1 MKRFSRK
8 QIAWL
13 SVSAVG
19 LAAYALMAAMRHER
33 LAAVVRANPEDV
45 LTTPQLRSAALAI
58 GRKVFADHCAT
69 CHGRDARGNH
79 SLGVPDLTDADFL
92 YGEGRVSE
100 IEDIVRH
107 GIRSHDKRGW
117 DLASMPAYA
126 TAKPYAREA
135 IEPLSPSAIEEL
147 TQFLLSFTGRDTD
160 SAAALRGGALF
171 RDKGGCW
178 DCHQPDATGDPA
190 IGAPNLTDST
200 WLYGD
205 GSHQAIYQSI
215 ADGRA
220 GFSPAFART
229 LDALEARSVAV
240 FVASLPARQLRPDA
254 RK

>member
-1 MKRFSRK
+1 MKNFSRK
-8 QIAWL
+8 QLVWMFG
-13 SVSAVG
+13 AVG
-19 LAAYALMAAMRHER
+19 LAAYALVAAVRHER
-33 LAAVVRANPEDV
+33 LAAIVRADPEDV
-45 LTTPQLRSAALAI
+45 LTSWQLRSAALPI
-58 GRKVFADHCAT
+58 GRRVFADRCAS
-69 CHGRDARGNH
+69 CHGRDARGDH

-100 IEDIVRH
+100 VEDIVRH

-126 TAKPYAREA
+126 TAKPYGREA
-135 IEPLSPSAIEEL
+135 IEPLSPPAIEDL

-160 SAAALRGGALF
+160 ASAALRGRSLF

-178 DCHQPDATGDPA
+178 DCHQPDATGDAA

-205 GSHQAIYQSI
+205 GSHDAIYRSI
-215 ADGRA
+215 AQGRA
-220 GFSPAFART
+220 GFSPAFAGD

-240 FVASLPARQLRPDA
+240 FVASLSKRQVRPDA
-254 RK
+254 PK